1 MGFELTGQDLK
12 DLARGAAFLGT
23 GGGGDPYVGR
33 LMVEQALAEG
43 GHLTLISPEEVPDDA
58 FVIPTAM
65 MGAPTVLVEKIPA
78 GHEARSEEHTS
89 ELQSQFHLVCR
100 LLLEKKKQKKKNHSN
115 KQNKKKKN

>member
-1 MGFELTGQDLK
+1 MATELTPQDLR

-58 FVIPTAM
+58 FVAHRPTFA
-65 MGAPTVLVEKIPA
+65 TVHKLYRPQGGV
-78 GHEARSEEHTS
+78 
-89 ELQSQFHLVCR
+89 
-100 LLLEKKKQKKKNHSN
+100 LEVAEVGG
-115 KQNKKKKN
+115 